1 MTRIREFAGTARR
14 RRRMQG
20 MIFLLL
26 IILAANAAGASCDC
40 LGLAPSPAGLS
51 RSADGTGDACGDGC
65 VPDCFCCSAILPAV
79 SAVFVPAPAPVS
91 GGPDLPVYDLSSG
104 ISPLPDHVPIRL
116 S

>member
-1 MTRIREFAGTARR
+1 
-14 RRRMQG
+14 

-26 IILAANAAGASCDC
+26 IIFAANAMGSSCDC

-51 RSADGTGDACGDGC
+51 RPANDTDDACGDGC
-65 VPDCFCCSAILPAV
+65 VPDCFCCSAILPAA

-91 GGPDLPVYDLSSG
+91 GGPELPVYELSSG
-104 ISPLPDHVPIRL
+104 IFPIPDHVPIYL